1 MIYSLEDASLG
12 LNRDFFVKPED
23 EAVDERLEKAQDKIE
38 DQRGRMEN
46 FQNMLHEQNKLL
58 KLMATKLG
66 VQEGLTLNALDFVHT
81 EEMSDSSEGI
91 EGLQARKEEDEGT
104 IETVQRI

>member
-1 MIYSLEDASLG
+1 M
-12 LNRDFFVKPED
+12 KPED
-23 EAVDERLEKAQDKIE
+23 EAADERLEKVQEQIE

-58 KLMATKLG
+58 KLMAAKLG

-81 EEMSDSSEGI
+81 EEMLDSSEGI
-91 EGLQARKEEDEGT
+91 GGLQARNEEDEGS

>member
-1 MIYSLEDASLG
+1 M
-12 LNRDFFVKPED
+12 KPED

-58 KLMATKLG
+58 QLMATKLG
-66 VQEGLTLNALDFVHT
+66 VHEGLTLNALDFVHT